1 MRQLTFAGPGKVEW
15 REVPDA
21 RLRSAVEAVVRPLA
35 VGRCDLDVGF
45 VRGAAPLPP
54 GSPIGHEMIG
64 EVVDVGDA
72 VRGVR
77 PGQTVIVPSQIS
89 CGTCRNCR
97 RGFTGRC
104 LSVPLGA
111 GYGMGRD
118 GDFGSAAAD
127 LVRVPFADAMLV
139 PLPAGADP
147 VAMIGAADMAL
158 DAWRAVAPQ
167 LRARPGASVLVM
179 GGLAAVI
186 GIYAA
191 GIAVALG
198 ASRVDYVDDD
208 AARLAQAARYGA
220 NPIRRPTELADL
232 YEIVVDAD
240 GQADTLVQAIRAT
253 EPEGLFT
260 SVTIHMRPL
269 TGLPLVEMYFKG
281 LSFHTGR
288 ANVRANVE
296 PVLGLCAHGGFDPA
310 RVETK
315 LFAFDDAPEAWV
327 DDAVRVA
334 VEAGPR
340 GVARRAF
347 GEGFADACCVH
358 P

>member
-1 MRQLTFAGPGKVEW
+1 MRQLTFVGPGKVEW
-15 REVPDA
+15 REVADA
-21 RLRSAVEAVVRPLA
+21 ALQSGVEALVRPL
-35 VGRCDLDVGF
+35 VLGRCDLDVGF
-45 VRGAAPLPP
+45 VRGQAPLPP

-64 EVVDVGDA
+64 EVVAVGGA
-72 VRGVR
+72 VGGIRC
-77 PGQTVIVPSQIS
+77 GQVVIVPSQIS

-111 GYGMGRD
+111 GYGMGRE
-118 GDFGSAAAD
+118 GGYGSAAAD

-139 PLPAGADP
+139 PLPSGADP

-167 LRARPGASVLVM
+167 LQQRPGATVLVM

-208 AARLAQAARYGA
+208 ELRLAQAARYGA
-220 NPIRRPTELADL
+220 NAIRRPTELAAM

-240 GQADTLVQAIRAT
+240 GQADTLVQAIRAA
-253 EPEGLFT
+253 EPEALFT

-269 TGLPLVEMYFKG
+269 TGLPLIEMYFKG
-281 LSFHTGR
+281 LNFHTGR
-288 ANVRANVE
+288 ANVRTAVE
-296 PVLGLCAHGGFDPA
+296 PVLNLCAHGHFHPEHI
-310 RVETK
+310 ETT
-315 LFAFDDAPEAWV
+315 LYTFDDAPEAWV
-327 DDAVRVA
+327 DPAFRTA
-334 VEAGPR
+334 ASRAGPTGCFR
-340 GVARRAF
+340 KHERAM
-347 GEGFADACCVH
+347 ADA
-358 P
+358 

>member
-1 MRQLTFAGPGKVEW
+1 MRQLTFVEPGKVEW
-15 REVPDA
+15 REAPDA
-21 RLRSAVEAVVRPLA
+21 RITAAVEAVVRPL
-35 VGRCDLDVGF
+35 VLGRCDLDVGF
-45 VRGAAPLPP
+45 LSGKAPMAP

-64 EVVDVGDA
+64 EVVDVGDS
-72 VRGVR
+72 VRRIR
-77 PGQTVIVPSQIS
+77 PGQLVIVPSQIS

-147 VAMIGAADMAL
+147 VRMIGAADMAL

-167 LRARPGASVLVM
+167 LAERPGARVLVM
-179 GGLAAVI
+179 GGLASVI

-191 GIAVALG
+191 AMAVALG
-198 ASRVDYVDDD
+198 AGQVDYVDDD
-208 AARLAQAARYGA
+208 PARLAEAARYGA
-220 NPIRRPTELADL
+220 TPIRRPCELSGV

-240 GQADTLVQAIRAT
+240 GEAETLVQAIRAT

-269 TGLPLVEMYFKG
+269 TGLPLIEMYFKG
-281 LSFHTGR
+281 IAFRTGR
-288 ANVRANVE
+288 ANVRTNIE
-296 PVLGLCAHGGFDPA
+296 PVLALCTHGHFDPA
-310 RVETK
+310 AVSTR
-315 LFAFDDAPEAWV
+315 LYSFDEAPAAWM
-327 DDAVRVA
+327 DPAVRTAAARAGTATTVA
-334 VEAGPR
+334 TDAEAL
-340 GVARRAF
+340 V
-347 GEGFADACCVH
+347 DA
-358 P
+358 

>member
-1 MRQLTFAGPGKVEW
+1 
-15 REVPDA
+15 
-21 RLRSAVEAVVRPLA
+21 
-35 VGRCDLDVGF
+35 
-45 VRGAAPLPP
+45 
-54 GSPIGHEMIG
+54 MIG

-72 VRGVR
+72 VRRIR
-77 PGQTVIVPSQIS
+77 PGQLVIVPSQIS

-111 GYGMGRD
+111 GYGMGRE
-118 GDFGSAAAD
+118 GGFGSAAAD
-127 LVRVPFADAMLV
+127 LVRVPFADAMLA
-139 PLPAGADP
+139 PLPSGADP
-147 VAMIGAADMAL
+147 VALIGAADMAL

-167 LRARPGASVLVM
+167 LQQRPGATVLVM

-208 AARLAQAARYGA
+208 EARLRQAARYGA
-220 NPIRRPTELADL
+220 NAIRRPTELANM

-240 GQADTLVQAIRAT
+240 GQADTLVQAIRAA
-253 EPEGLFT
+253 EPEALFT

-269 TGLPLVEMYFKG
+269 TGLPLAEMYFKG

-288 ANVRANVE
+288 ANVSTAIE
-296 PVLGLCAHGGFDPA
+296 PVLALCSHGHFHPE
-310 RVETK
+310 RVEIT
-315 LFAFDDAPEAWV
+315 LYGFDDAPEAWLDPTV
-327 DDAVRVA
+327 RTAASRVGPLAGSVQHERALIDA
-334 VEAGPR
+334 
-340 GVARRAF
+340 
-347 GEGFADACCVH
+347 
-358 P
+358 

>member
-1 MRQLTFAGPGKVEW
+1 MRQLTFAEKGKVEW

-21 RLRSAVEAVVRPLA
+21 RLQSGIEAVVRPL
-35 VGRCDLDVGF
+35 VIGRCDLDVGF
-45 VRGAAPLPP
+45 LKGAAPLLP

-64 EVVDVGDA
+64 EIVDIGDA
-72 VRGVR
+72 VHRVR
-77 PGQTVIVPSQIS
+77 PGQIVIVPSQIS
-89 CGTCRNCR
+89 CGTCRNCW

-104 LSVPLGA
+104 LTVPLGA
-111 GYGMGRD
+111 GYGMGRA
-118 GDFGSAAAD
+118 GDHGSAAAD

-139 PLPAGADP
+139 PLPQGADP

-167 LRARPGASVLVM
+167 LQQRPGATVLVM
-179 GGLAAVI
+179 GGSAAVI

-208 AARLAQAARYGA
+208 EARLTQAARFGA
-220 NPIRRPTELADL
+220 NPIRRPTELDSL

-240 GQADTLVQAIRAT
+240 GEAETLVQAIRAT

-269 TGLPLVEMYFKG
+269 TGLPLIEMYFKG

-288 ANVRANVE
+288 ANVRSAIE
-296 PVLGLCAHGGFDPA
+296 PVLNLCAHGHFHPD
-310 RVETK
+310 RVATT
-315 LFAFDDAPEAWV
+315 LYGFDDAPAAWL
-327 DDAVRVA
+327 DPAVRTA
-334 VEAGPR
+334 ASRAKPTTPAP
-340 GVARRAF
+340 AR
-347 GEGFADACCVH
+347 ADTALLDA
-358 P
+358 